1 MFMFSFL
8 FFILHVY
15 VLIFIQIFDWVCVD
29 ALRKDDWD
37 AAQIEI
43 INLQAQGKILYYQ
56 PYAPKDE
63 DPKKRPFVV
72 VIQDDFMRKSALRFS
87 GNNSWALDSTFKT
100 NQYGLPLYAAIVPNQ
115 DGIGI
120 PVFYMLCSNDVKEG
134 HEGLAI
140 EIALSH
146 VFGSLGE
153 VRPSAI
159 IIDKHKPSLNAIQRV
174 VSNDVHCWTY
184 EEGTK
189 TQVGGQVLL
198 CHFHVM
204 KAWSENL
211 LTKVPNEDKDRVWR
225 ALHVLMLCPSEDHF
239 DENLRRFC
247 VQFQHIPTFAKYV
260 ISGWAGIH
268 CPWRR
273 LWPRFGRLFAYGGM
287 DTTNHVERHW
297 ELIKYTLLQGKV
309 NRSLR
314 DLIVAIVGSA
324 KDGTRVGQPTLL
336 SQFRMTQR
344 LSKSLIFVYYSMFL
358 LLYSFFNFF

>member
-1 MFMFSFL
+1 L
-8 FFILHVY
+8 L
-15 VLIFIQIFDWVCVD
+15 CVD

-43 INLQAQGKILYYQ
+43 LRLQAQGKILYYQ
-56 PYAPKDE
+56 PYAPKNE
-63 DPKKRPFVV
+63 DPRMRPFVV
-72 VIQDDFMRKSALRFS
+72 VIQDDFMRKSAQRFS

-120 PVFYMLCSNDVKEG
+120 PVFYMLCSNDPQGG
-134 HEGLAI
+134 HEGVAI
-140 EIALSH
+140 DIALFH
-146 VFGSLGE
+146 VFESLGE
-153 VRPSAI
+153 IRPSAI
-159 IIDKHKPSLNAIQRV
+159 IIDKHKTSLNAIQSV
-174 VSNDVHCWTY
+174 VSNDANCWTI
-184 EEGTK
+184 ENGAK
-189 TQVGGQVLL
+189 TQIGGRVLL

-239 DENLRRFC
+239 DENLGRFC
-247 VQFQHIPTFAKYV
+247 VEFQHIPTFALYV
-260 ISGWAGIH
+260 NSGWAGLN
-268 CPWRR
+268 CSWRR

-324 KDGTRVGQPTLL
+324 NDGTRVGQPTLL
-336 SQFRMTQR
+336 SQFKLTQR
-344 LSKSLIFVYYSMFL
+344 LSKFLIFVYYCLFV
-358 LLYSFFNFF
+358 LLYSIYFLDKYVLNMMLKSNLFL

>member
-1 MFMFSFL
+1 M
-8 FFILHVY
+8 
-15 VLIFIQIFDWVCVD
+15 CVD

-43 INLQAQGKILYYQ
+43 MRLQAQKKILYYQ

-63 DPKKRPFVV
+63 NPRKRPFVV
-72 VIQDDFMRKSALRFS
+72 VIQDEFMRNSAKRFS

-120 PVFYMLCSNDVKEG
+120 PVFYMLCSNDVKQG
-134 HEGLAI
+134 HEGIAI
-140 EIALSH
+140 EIALTH
-146 VFGSLGE
+146 VFESLGE
-153 VRPSAI
+153 IRPSAI
-159 IIDKHKPSLNAIQRV
+159 VIDKHKTSLNAIQNV
-174 VSNDVHCWTY
+174 VQNDVLCWTY
-184 EEGTK
+184 EDGAK
-189 TQVGGQVLL
+189 VQIGARVLL

-211 LTKVPNEDKDRVWR
+211 LTSIPNEDKDRVWR
-225 ALHVLMLCPSEDHF
+225 ALHVLMLCPNESHF
-239 DENLRRFC
+239 DENLRNFC
-247 VQFQHIPTFAKYV
+247 VEFQHIPRFAIY
-260 ISGWAGIH
+260 INSGWAGINV
-268 CPWRR
+268 PWRR

-324 KDGTRVGQPTLL
+324 KDGTHVVQPTLL
-336 SQFRMTQR
+336 SQFKMTQR
-344 LSKSLIFVYYSMFL
+344 LSKFHLFLFFSLIIS
-358 LLYSFFNFF
+358 SF